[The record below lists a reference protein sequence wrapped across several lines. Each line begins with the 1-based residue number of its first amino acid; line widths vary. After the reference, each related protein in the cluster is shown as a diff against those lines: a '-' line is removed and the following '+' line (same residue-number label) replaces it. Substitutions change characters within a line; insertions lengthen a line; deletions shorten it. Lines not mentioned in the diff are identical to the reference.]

1 MHEILKSLNK
11 KRADGYE
18 YLGPD
23 AKSQVSVEYEGGKA
37 KRIDQVVVSTQ
48 HKDGFYESSK
58 LAAKLAATETLG
70 DLVDDNT
77 ISGRQ
82 QSDGVKEME
91 LTIYNSDNDVT
102 LRQKGAW
109 AAHNASITLDGDYG
123 TELIL
128 RQMGT
133 TTQTYS
139 LTQNCYTVGGCTVSV
154 IQGE

>member
-1 MHEILKSLNK
+1 MQWHQTNQGSTNGHEFNF
-11 KRADGYE
+11 
-18 YLGPD
+18 
-23 AKSQVSVEYEGGKA
+23 
-37 KRIDQVVVSTQ
+37 
-48 HKDGFYESSK
+48 H
-58 LAAKLAATETLG
+58 LAG
-70 DLVDDNT
+70 DDNT
-77 ISGRQ
+77 ITGRQ
-82 QSDGVKEME
+82 QSDGVKELE

-102 LRQKGAW
+102 LRQKGSW
-109 AAHNASITLDGDYG
+109 ATHNATITLDGDYG